1 MIIERT
7 KDEVIFKLPATTNV
21 DDLQDMADFLEF
33 SEISKKSKARQS
45 DVNDLV
51 KSIKKGRWTKT
62 KAELRE
68 MLVNSK
74 FGNAS
79 SKVVIEEF
87 LPGIELSVFVLTD
100 GKSYVILP
108 EAKDYKRIGEGDSG
122 LNTGGMGECPCW
134 MATTPSPEK

>member
-62 KAELRE
+62 KAELN
-68 MLVNSK
+68 L
-74 FGNAS
+74 
-79 SKVVIEEF
+79 
-87 LPGIELSVFVLTD
+87 
-100 GKSYVILP
+100 
-108 EAKDYKRIGEGDSG
+108 
-122 LNTGGMGECPCW
+122 
-134 MATTPSPEK
+134 